1 MKVIKLTE
9 SDLKHIIKRVIQTE
23 QEDETQQEDTNTLL
37 ALRNFVRGKITKDD
51 LYDIDDTIEDIDV
64 REPLGQT
71 ILTIKFKDADEF
83 GEEIGLGDNDL
94 WFYKVLF
101 SYDGYDFIDS
111 YQVKDDFLQGYGVWD
126 DIDDENREKLKEI
139 GEIIFPDRP
148 FQLDSEEYRIQ
159 LNELLLELFDNEMDW
174 ILSDYQTEKDYE
186 MNKTAK
192 EAVKKEFNDVLESL
206 GITIVDDYDL
216 DEYEI
221 SIADLYSNALQSNLF
236 TENAKEMLVN
246 IIKKNSPNMGGWYED
261 TYEYQDSNNFD
272 SKSYNNTVGRY
283 LDKIIEKLE
292 DGSVSNITEYV
303 ELRNSI
309 LKRYKQDQWYS
320 LPSNPETKF
329 KVYSFE
335 PEELKVIVQV
345 MPNGNTPIKTISLSE
360 ENFNNFLHQNSL
372 FDFEDTY

>member
-23 QEDETQQEDTNTLL
+23 QEDETQSDDPNTLL
-37 ALRNFVRGKITKDD
+37 ALRNFVRGKITVND
-51 LYDIDDTIEDIDV
+51 LYDIDDTIEEIDV

-83 GEEIGLGDNDL
+83 GDEIGLYDNDL
-94 WFYKVLF
+94 WFYKILF
-101 SYDGYDFIDS
+101 SYNGYDFMDS

-139 GEIIFPDRP
+139 GEIIFPVRP

-216 DEYEI
+216 DEYEV

-236 TENAKEMLVN
+236 NENAKEMLVN
-246 IIKKNSPNMGGWYED
+246 IIKKNSPNMGGWYENN
-261 TYEYQDSNNFD
+261 YEYQDPDNFD
-272 SKSYNNTVGRY
+272 SKSYNRTVGRY
-283 LDKIIEKLE
+283 LDEIIEKLE
-292 DGSVSNITEYV
+292 DGSVSNITEYIK
-303 ELRNSI
+303 LRNNI

-329 KVYSFE
+329 KVYSFD

-345 MPNGNTPIKTISLSE
+345 MPNGNTPIKTITLSE

>member
-23 QEDETQQEDTNTLL
+23 QEDETQSDDPNTLL

-51 LYDIDDTIEDIDV
+51 LYDIDDTIEEIDV

-83 GEEIGLGDNDL
+83 GDEIGLYDNDL
-94 WFYKVLF
+94 WFYKILF
-101 SYDGYDFIDS
+101 SYNGYEFMDS
-111 YQVKDDFLQGYGVWD
+111 YQVKEDFLQGYGVWD

-236 TENAKEMLVN
+236 NENAKEMLVN
-246 IIKKNSPNMGGWYED
+246 IIKKNSPNMGGWYENN
-261 TYEYQDSNNFD
+261 YEYQDSDNFD
-272 SKSYNNTVGRY
+272 STSYNRTVGRY
-283 LDKIIEKLE
+283 LDEIIEKLE
-292 DGSVSNITEYV
+292 DGSVSNITEYIK
-303 ELRNSI
+303 LRNNI

-320 LPSNPETKF
+320 LPSNPETNF
-329 KVYSFE
+329 KVYSFD

-345 MPNGNTPIKTISLSE
+345 MPNGNTPIKTITLSE

-372 FDFEDTY
+372 FNFEDTY

>member
-23 QEDETQQEDTNTLL
+23 QEDETQSHDPNTLL
-37 ALRNFVRGKITKDD
+37 ALRNFVRGKITAND
-51 LYDIDDTIEDIDV
+51 LYDIDNTIEEIDV

-71 ILTIKFKDADEF
+71 ILTIKFEDADEF
-83 GEEIGLGDNDL
+83 GDEIGLGESDL
-94 WFYKVLF
+94 WFYKLLF
-101 SYDGYDFIDS
+101 SYNGYDFMDS

-126 DIDDENREKLKEI
+126 DIDEDNVEKLKEI
-139 GEIIFPDRP
+139 GEILIPDKE
-148 FQLDSEEYRIQ
+148 FDLGSEEYRIQ
-159 LNELLLELFDNEMDW
+159 FNELLLELFDSEMDW
-174 ILSDYQTEKDYE
+174 IMSDFQTEKDYE
-186 MNKTAK
+186 MNKTAR
-192 EAVKKEFNDVLESL
+192 EVVKKEFNDVLESL

-261 TYEYQDSNNFD
+261 TYEYQNPDNFD
-272 SKSYNNTVGRY
+272 SKSYNRTVGKH
-283 LDKIIEKLE
+283 LDEIIEKLE
-292 DGSVSNITEYV
+292 DGGVNEINKYV

-309 LKRYKQDQWYS
+309 LKRYKQGQWYD
-320 LPSNPETKF
+320 LPSNPKTKF
-329 KVYSFE
+329 KVYSFD

-345 MPNGNTPIKTISLSE
+345 LPEDGPSVKGIKFSE

-372 FDFEDTY
+372 FNFEDTY